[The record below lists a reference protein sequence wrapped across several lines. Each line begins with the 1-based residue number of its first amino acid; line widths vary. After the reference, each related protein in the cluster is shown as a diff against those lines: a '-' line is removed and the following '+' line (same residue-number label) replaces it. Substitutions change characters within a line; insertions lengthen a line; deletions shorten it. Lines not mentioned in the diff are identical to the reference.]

1 MKQNIQSRLG
11 FLILSLVFYLSCI
24 PMNAQVYQWTR
35 KIEGE
40 GVIIYSQN
48 SVIDKNSNVFVIGMF
63 QNTLNIENQTGVYKQ
78 KSKGNYDVFVSKY
91 DKDGNFKWTKTFG
104 GIVLDQVHSIA
115 VDTSGFL
122 YLTGRFDDTV
132 DFDPGPDTALLASE
146 GNSDLY
152 ILKLDN
158 SGNYVWAKRI
168 GGKEGVEIG
177 QYIKIDNQNNIII
190 SGTYYN
196 VVDFDPGPGVAQ
208 LTNLPNENIF
218 ILKLDKDGN
227 FIWVKNMQSTRYI
240 VPSALNIDSDN
251 NIFVAGEFSGIA
263 NLNPGDSVYLVSS
276 FSNQDIFYVKL
287 NSKGDFQWAKHIL
300 AVHDKTSPMYSLLY
314 SEKAIGLSIL
324 ENGESVLSGMFIDKL
339 YFKTDTGIS
348 FINSASISSNFII
361 KYSKSGEFKWIKSF
375 KNVFCRSIE
384 IDKECNVYSVG
395 SIYDSVD
402 LDPSQDSFIVKR
414 KGLSD
419 AYMLKLDSNGKFIWG
434 NQWGGASSNI
444 NKTAISIDK
453 LGNIF
458 SVGMFKGTLDFN
470 PDKGIEYLSSK
481 SESNI
486 YIQKLGPCIA
496 TTSKIPIIAC
506 NKYRAPSGKYIWD
519 VSGKYVDTILNKKGC
534 DSIITINLII
544 EKIDAT
550 IQITDTSLLANAIGV
565 SYQWVNCEKKY
576 EKIIG
581 ANSKNFFTNTKSNYA
596 VIVSNGSCSD
606 TSICLVFG
614 KNSTIME
621 KKDISF
627 SIFPNPTSEKFS
639 IDFGDEIKSIK
650 VTIRNLLGQEM
661 YSENFN
667 EKRVVDLSINDVPGI
682 YFVEI
687 ENDFLKRVFKILK
700 NK

>member
-1 MKQNIQSRLG
+1 MVLNIQSRLG
-11 FLILSLVFYLSCI
+11 FLILLFVFYLSGI
-24 PMNAQVYQWTR
+24 SVNAQVYQWTR

-40 GVIIYSQN
+40 GVVLYSQN
-48 SVIDKNSNVFVIGMF
+48 SVIDQNSNVFVVGMF
-63 QNTLNIENQTGVYKQ
+63 ENSLNVVNQTGVYTQ
-78 KSKGNYDVFVSKY
+78 KSKGHYDVFVSKY
-91 DKDGNFKWTKTFG
+91 DKDGNIKWTKTFG

-132 DFDPGPDTALLASE
+132 DFDPGPDTALLASK

-177 QYIKIDNQNNIII
+177 EYIKIDNQNNIII
-190 SGTYYN
+190 TGTYYN
-196 VVDFDPGPGVAQ
+196 VVDFDPGPGVAE

-240 VPSALNIDSDN
+240 VPSALAVDSDN
-251 NIFVAGEFSGIA
+251 NIFVAGRFEGVA
-263 NLNPGDSVYLVSS
+263 DLDPGNNLYSIINNSKYEQSFYTKLDKDGKFLWGKHLTFVTINQIKNDQLGQNFIFGYHVKNFS
-276 FSNQDIFYVKL
+276 FS
-287 NSKGDFQWAKHIL
+287 
-300 AVHDKTSPMYSLLY
+300 
-314 SEKAIGLSIL
+314 
-324 ENGESVLSGMFIDKL
+324 
-339 YFKTDTGIS
+339 TDTGDYTV
-348 FINSASISSNFII
+348 NSDTFFHSYII
-361 KYSKSGEFKWIKSF
+361 KFNKSGEFKWIKSF

-402 LDPSQDSFIVKR
+402 LDPSQDSFIVKP
-414 KGLSD
+414 KGLGD
-419 AYMLKLDSNGKFIWG
+419 AYMLKLDSNGNFIWG
-434 NQWGGASSNI
+434 KQWGGASSNI
-444 NKTAISIDK
+444 IKTAISIDK

-458 SVGMFKGTLDFN
+458 TVGMFKGTLDFN

-486 YIQKLGPCIA
+486 FIQKLGPCMA

-519 VSGKYVDTILNKKGC
+519 VSGKYEDTILNKKGC

-550 IQITDTSLLANAIGV
+550 IQKTDTSLLANAIGI

-581 ANSKNFFTNTKSNYA
+581 ANSKNFFTNTKGNYA
-596 VIVSNGSCSD
+596 VIVSNGSYSD

-639 IDFGDEIKSIK
+639 IDFGEEIKSIK

-687 ENDFLKRVFKILK
+687 ENDFLKRVFKMLK